1 MSDQDA
7 NTSADGQGPS
17 LFDREPDQ
25 RAGEQR
31 EEPEYLTESRP
42 RRRRGG
48 LISCLVVLVVLGGL
62 VGGGAFLFFA
72 GMDRVRD
79 MLQGPEDY
87 PGPGTGS
94 VVFEVAEGDTS
105 AVIGRNLK
113 EAGVVKSV
121 EAFTE
126 AAEKESRSRAI
137 QVGFYQ
143 LRERMPAADALAV
156 LVDPANLVQSSV
168 TIPEGLRVEDTIKVL
183 AKKTGIP
190 LRQFRRALD
199 RPKALGLP
207 AYAKGNAEGYLFP
220 ATYAFPP
227 NANATQV
234 LSSMVERWRQAADEA
249 DLEESAKKLGYTPGE
264 LMIVASLVES
274 EANREQDR
282 GKVARVIYNRLE
294 TDATGGL
301 LQIDATVNYALGRD
315 LGLGLTTE
323 DLDVDSPYNTRK
335 YPGLPPG
342 PIESP
347 GDEAIEA
354 AANPTEGDWVYYVT
368 VNLDTG
374 ETKFAEDY
382 NDFLAYKREL
392 KQWCSGSDRC

>member
-1 MSDQDA
+1 MSHEDA
-7 NTSADGQGPS
+7 SRSADGQSPS
-17 LFDREPDQ
+17 LFDNELDE
-25 RAGEQR
+25 RAGEQVDG
-31 EEPEYLTESRP
+31 PEYLTEPPP

-48 LISCLVVLVVLGGL
+48 LVSCLVVLAVVAGL
-62 VGGGAFLFFA
+62 VGGGVFLFFA

-94 VVFEVAEGDTS
+94 VVFEVAEGDSS
-105 AVIGRNLK
+105 AVIGRKLK
-113 EAGVVKSV
+113 AAGIVKSV

-126 AAEKESRSRAI
+126 AAEDESRSRGI

-143 LRERMPAADALAV
+143 LRRKMPAADALAV
-156 LVDPANLVQSSV
+156 LIDPANLVQSSV
-168 TIPEGLRVEDTIKVL
+168 TIPEGLRVEDTVKVL
-183 AKKTGIP
+183 ARRTDIP
-190 LRQFRRALD
+190 LREFQRALD
-199 RPKALGLP
+199 RPKAIGLP
-207 AYAKGNAEGYLFP
+207 GYAKGNAEGYLFP
-220 ATYAFPP
+220 ATYAFAPD
-227 NANATQV
+227 ADATQV
-234 LSSMVERWRQAADEA
+234 LSSMVERWRQAADDA
-249 DLEESAKKLGYTPGE
+249 DLEASAEKLGYTPGE

-274 EANREQDR
+274 EANRDQDR

-294 TDATGGL
+294 TDATDGL
-301 LQIDATVNYALGRD
+301 LQIDATVNYAVGRD

-392 KQWCSGSDRC
+392 TRWCSGSDRC